1 MRFREPV
8 AIVAHTPGRL
18 VPRSTTA
25 LVPKRHPLTIP
36 KARRRNNDQTG
47 VAVLPTTK
55 SVLPRVLNPLIV
67 QRRCDHTKDKDH
79 RNIHD
84 VMVLVLVLL
93 AEEHPDGL
101 VHGMVRCDGV
111 FVVATTTITTTT
123 RTMDPP
129 KHHRRGI
136 LRMVRCREEADTAVV
151 AAAAA

>member
-1 MRFREPV
+1 MRFREPA

-25 LVPKRHPLTIP
+25 LVPKRRPHTIP

-79 RNIHD
+79 RNIHNIHN
-84 VMVLVLVLL
+84 VVVLVLVLL

-101 VHGMVRCDGV
+101 VHGMVHCDGV
-111 FVVATTTITTTT
+111 FVVATTKTITAT

-136 LRMVRCREEADTAVV
+136 LRMVRCREEADTA
-151 AAAAA
+151 AA